1 MYGFLLNIRLRDE
14 GSCCILFCVTFEY
27 RLQLT
32 KYLNMLNECHIGAQH
47 YVQIPHNASLPKKKG
62 ILPNFPSPC
71 GVNLYTKSFH
81 QTLRTVGSLR
91 LGHLLTSLPCCC
103 TRSGRNPVDRLHRA
117 FLDPGYPGKATSW
130 SIVCRTSDRVVMSSI
145 LLLVLIGVLS
155 FLAWLLGRRRR

>member
-1 MYGFLLNIRLRDE
+1 
-14 GSCCILFCVTFEY
+14 
-27 RLQLT
+27 
-32 KYLNMLNECHIGAQH
+32 MLNECHISAQH
-47 YVQIPHNASLPKKKG
+47 YVQIPHNASLAKKKG

-130 SIVCRTSDRVVMSSI
+130 SIVCRSCHVVYSAAGADWRP
-145 LLLVLIGVLS
+145 VLPSVAARTAEKVSVNERKHGK
-155 FLAWLLGRRRR
+155 